1 MYEDSFFTSKN
12 LFFSY
17 ELCIFVSIMLP
28 FIILGMKIRN
38 LMFFLLLAMM
48 TALFCS
54 CRTEDADLKKNKV
67 CTTQKYLRAG
77 VDNDIITVEEFEA
90 ANRNIESYQQSNVVV
105 KYAFFVLFLVYMGAT
120 IVWAWQK
127 DDVETPEPTT
137 VWGTY
142 LFLLLGG
149 LWTAHLFHLT
159 GQNRNFWWR
168 ILSII
173 IIIVLFSLNYSALMF
188 YWRTP
193 GMLTVY
199 WENWDWHLANN
210 YILFVSWLV
219 LAFMF
224 VVNVVIP
231 ALLIPYWVYNY
242 NNRTF
247 YKVPEHHAIMKGYML
262 LAEEDYKKQSA
273 DLNNIGQHL
282 LQVDKDAETVYKSRD
297 VERISTF
304 LGHSE
309 IMGNEGDSL
318 DLSVEILATD
328 VYRMRNS
335 VARNLYIMGEL
346 FEYLVK
352 NNATDLLN
360 YKHVK
365 DVLET
370 REKLVSQLDKLY
382 LQLLSQNWNHKVERA
397 SEHATDAVNH
407 VFDYDHKTQ
416 QERVM
421 RAFVDALNDVGEC
434 VKNLRAFLQ
443 FTQKRWNVVLECC
456 RHEKYFVFNYEIFR
470 KEIMGRGTAFQF
482 FKKKILNEKPRI
494 TRNEFNF
501 QEKKILE
508 VLEAYKGMI
517 PVVES
522 LAGETTIPLREDKK

>member
-1 MYEDSFFTSKN
+1 
-12 LFFSY
+12 
-17 ELCIFVSIMLP
+17 MLP

-48 TALFCS
+48 TALFSS

-105 KYAFFVLFLVYMGAT
+105 KYAFFVLFLVYIGAT

-137 VWGTY
+137 VWGTF

-318 DLSVEILATD
+318 DSSVEILATD

>member
-1 MYEDSFFTSKN
+1 
-12 LFFSY
+12 
-17 ELCIFVSIMLP
+17 MLP

-77 VDNDIITVEEFEA
+77 VDNDIITVEEFET
-90 ANRNIESYQQSNVVV
+90 ANRNIENYQQSNVVV

-137 VWGTY
+137 VWETY

-262 LAEEDYKKQSA
+262 LAEEDYKKQSV
-273 DLNNIGQHL
+273 DLNNIEQHL

-304 LGHSE
+304 LGHCE
-309 IMGNEGDSL
+309 IMRNEGDSL
-318 DLSVEILATD
+318 DSSVEILATD

-370 REKLVSQLDKLY
+370 REKLVSLLDKLY

-397 SEHATDAVNH
+397 SGHATDAVNH

-421 RAFVDALNDVGEC
+421 RAFVDALNEVGEC

-443 FTQKRWNVVLECC
+443 FTQKRWDVVLECC

-508 VLEAYKGMI
+508 VLEAYKCMI

>member
-1 MYEDSFFTSKN
+1 
-12 LFFSY
+12 
-17 ELCIFVSIMLP
+17 
-28 FIILGMKIRN
+28 MKIRD
-38 LMFFLLLAMM
+38 FLLFLLITVM
-48 TALFCS
+48 TAMFCS
-54 CRTEDADLKKNKV
+54 CRTEDADLKKNTV
-67 CTTQKYLRAG
+67 CTTQKYLRSG
-77 VDNDIITVEEFEA
+77 VDNDIITVEEFES
-90 ANRNIESYQQSNVVV
+90 ANRNIESYQQSNPVV

-142 LFLLLGG
+142 LFLFLGG

-173 IIIVLFSLNYSALMF
+173 IIVTLFSLNYSALM
-188 YWRTP
+188 
-193 GMLTVY
+193 
-199 WENWDWHLANN
+199 
-210 YILFVSWLV
+210 
-219 LAFMF
+219 
-224 VVNVVIP
+224 
-231 ALLIPYWVYNY
+231 IPYWVYNY

-262 LAEEDYKKQSA
+262 LAEEDHKKQTA
-273 DLNNIGQHL
+273 DLENIEQHL
-282 LQVDKDAETVYKSRD
+282 LKVDADAETVYKSHD
-297 VERISTF
+297 VDRISTF

-309 IMGNEGDSL
+309 MMETEGDNL
-318 DLSVEILATD
+318 DSSVEILATD
-328 VYRMRNS
+328 IYRMRNS

-352 NNATDLLN
+352 NKATDLLN

-365 DVLET
+365 EVWDI
-370 REKLVSQLDKLY
+370 RERLVAQMDKLY
-382 LQLLSQNWNHKVERA
+382 FQSLNQNWNHKVSRA
-397 SEHATDAVNH
+397 AEHATDAVNH
-407 VFDYDHKTQ
+407 VYDYDPKTQ

-434 VKNLRAFLQ
+434 VKILRLFNQ
-443 FTQKRWNVVLECC
+443 FTQKRWDVVLECC

-482 FKKKILNEKPRI
+482 LKRKILNEKPKI
-494 TRNEFNF
+494 TLNEFNF

-508 VLEAYKGMI
+508 VLEAYKRML
-517 PVVES
+517 PMVES
-522 LAGETTIPLREDKK
+522 LAGDTTIPLREDKK

>member
-1 MYEDSFFTSKN
+1 
-12 LFFSY
+12 
-17 ELCIFVSIMLP
+17 
-28 FIILGMKIRN
+28 MKIRS
-38 LMFFLLLAMM
+38 FLLFLLITVM
-48 TALFCS
+48 TAMFCS

-67 CTTQKYLRAG
+67 CTTQKYLRSG
-77 VDNDIITVEEFEA
+77 VDNDIITVEEFES
-90 ANRNIESYQQSNVVV
+90 ANRNIESYQQSNPVV

-173 IIIVLFSLNYSALMF
+173 IIVTLFSLNYSALMF

-210 YILFVSWLV
+210 YILLVSWMV

-231 ALLIPYWVYNY
+231 ALMIPYWVYNY

-262 LAEEDYKKQSA
+262 LAEEDHKKQTA
-273 DLNNIGQHL
+273 DLENIEQHL
-282 LQVDKDAETVYKSRD
+282 LKVDADAETVYKSHD
-297 VERISTF
+297 VDRISTF

-309 IMGNEGDSL
+309 MMETEGDNL
-318 DLSVEILATD
+318 DSSVEILATD
-328 VYRMRNS
+328 IYRMRNS

-352 NNATDLLN
+352 NKATDLLN

-365 DVLET
+365 EVWDI
-370 REKLVSQLDKLY
+370 RERLVAQMDKLY
-382 LQLLSQNWNHKVERA
+382 FQSQNQDWNHKVSRA
-397 SEHATDAVNH
+397 AEHATDAVNH
-407 VFDYDHKTQ
+407 VYDYDPKTQ

-434 VKNLRAFLQ
+434 VKILRLFNQ

-482 FKKKILNEKPRI
+482 LKRKILNEKPKI
-494 TRNEFNF
+494 TLNEFNF

-508 VLEAYKGMI
+508 VLEAYKRML
-517 PVVES
+517 PMVES
-522 LAGETTIPLREDKK
+522 LAGDTTIPLREDKK